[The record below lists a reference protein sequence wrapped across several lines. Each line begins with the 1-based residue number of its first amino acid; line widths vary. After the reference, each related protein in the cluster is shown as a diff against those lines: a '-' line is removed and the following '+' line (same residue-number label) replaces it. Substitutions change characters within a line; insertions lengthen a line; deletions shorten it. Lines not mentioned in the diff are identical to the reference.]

1 MVKIT
6 TKDCSGKHGVVLPK
20 LEFGSYIPTP
30 DVVLSPKR
38 TVLEK
43 AEFAASAW
51 KNIRLLLKDVLIKD
65 NHKILPNA
73 NIYIITIVTDDI
85 SSKPL
90 CINSYPFEGIGDGDS
105 LPLGPAGL
113 DIYRS
118 PKDKLPSFLDFRI
131 MVMKSDKVKRE
142 IGEFIS
148 SVREDSTY
156 KSLLKEVITL
166 ATATNP
172 QTALIIEASD
182 MVMGFIAK
190 VLKMNRD
197 DKLIYVTGSLV
208 QADFAFDEYKAV
220 SRSAEVLLKSG
231 EWYQ

>member
-1 MVKIT
+1 V
-6 TKDCSGKHGVVLPK
+6 PK
-20 LEFGSYIPTP
+20 QL
-30 DVVLSPKR
+30 
-38 TVLEK
+38 
-43 AEFAASAW
+43 
-51 KNIRLLLKDVLIKD
+51 
-65 NHKILPNA
+65 
-73 NIYIITIVTDDI
+73 
-85 SSKPL
+85 
-90 CINSYPFEGIGDGDS
+90 PFEAIGDGES
-105 LPLGPAGL
+105 LPLGPA
-113 DIYRS
+113 DWISNRS
-118 PKDKLPSFLDFRI
+118 PKINYVFLDFRI